1 MRIIDLLSEMYPD
14 DYDTFRLLC
23 MITVIAKRC
32 GKKQTSQNAEWLA
45 GTILETMLKGMQKT
59 GQ

>member
-1 MRIIDLLSEMYPD
+1 MRYIDSLSEMYPD
-14 DYDTFRLLC
+14 DFDTFRLLC

-32 GKKQTSQNAEWLA
+32 GKNQTSKNAEWLA
-45 GTILETMLKGMQKT
+45 GTILEAMLKDMQES

>member
-1 MRIIDLLSEMYPD
+1 MNLLSVFSEIYPD
-14 DYDTFRLLC
+14 DFDSFRLFC

-32 GKKQTSQNAEWLA
+32 GKDEISKNAEWLA
-45 GTILETMLKGMQKT
+45 GTILEARLEGMLKS